1 MGVVVAAT
9 HLAVHNRVALKFV
22 RPSAHAAGHKG
33 AGDFTLRFLRE
44 AQAAGRLSSEHVA
57 RIYDAGA
64 LEDGTPYI
72 AMEYL
77 DGHDLGHTV
86 EGDAPIALPDAVEY
100 VLQACEALV
109 EAHSHGIVHRDLK
122 PQNLFLCRRLNGMPL
137 VKVLDFGIA
146 KEVGGSAQKVLTD
159 STVVLGSPLYMSPE
173 QMRGAREADPRS
185 DIWSLGVILHQ
196 LLARELPFD
205 ANTVPELCV
214 KVMTEPHPKLAD
226 IRPHVPVELS
236 EIVSRCLEKDVT
248 RRWSSVAEFAA
259 KLEPFSRSAERGV
272 VDRPWRSF
280 VDTIDSG
287 AVEPSGAVAPIARGG
302 VSSSGAVSAST
313 GPKLNPDTGVTWGE
327 VSGAKSPSPPRRRS
341 FLVGA
346 VAGTLLTAAVVVA
359 AMYARDEGVRPPS
372 KTTGTSSEPPLTSG
386 PPSVALT
393 VAPTALG
400 SAPPVPAGSA
410 TGVSPPPS
418 GAPTHARPP
427 AAQPSARG
435 SAAPKST
442 ATTAATTAPAPPAS
456 TARQGA
462 NGAPILP
469 P

>member
-22 RPSAHAAGHKG
+22 RPAAHAEGHKG

-44 AQAAGRLSSEHVA
+44 AQAAGRLNSEHVA

-77 DGHDLGHTV
+77 DGHDLGRIV
-86 EGDAPIALPDAVEY
+86 EGDAPLAVPDAVEY

-146 KEVGGSAQKVLTD
+146 KEIGGSAQKVLTD

-226 IRPHVPVELS
+226 IRPHVPPELS
-236 EIVSRCLEKDVT
+236 EIVSRCLEKDVA
-248 RRWSSVAEFAA
+248 RRWSSVAELAA

-287 AVEPSGAVAPIARGG
+287 AVEPSAPRTAGVSGSGAVA
-302 VSSSGAVSAST
+302 AST
-313 GPKLNPDTGVTWGE
+313 GPKLSADTGVTWGE
-327 VSGAKSPSPPRRRS
+327 VSGAKSPAPPRRRS

-346 VAGTLLTAAVVVA
+346 VAGTLLTAGVVVA
-359 AMYARDEGVRPPS
+359 AMYAREDGTKVPA
-372 KTTGTSSEPPLTSG
+372 KTSEPPMTTAVALSAAPTVTS
-386 PPSVALT
+386 PPSALPATTSTAPSPASAVASSRGRPPGPQPSAKST
-393 VAPTALG
+393 AAPKATAT
-400 SAPPVPAGSA
+400 AP
-410 TGVSPPPS
+410 SP
-418 GAPTHARPP
+418 GAPQPP
-427 AAQPSARG
+427 AA
-435 SAAPKST
+435 
-442 ATTAATTAPAPPAS
+442 AS

>member
-22 RPSAHAAGHKG
+22 RPAAHAEGHKG

-44 AQAAGRLSSEHVA
+44 AQAAGRLNSEHVA

-77 DGHDLGHTV
+77 DGHDLGRTV
-86 EGDAPIALPDAVEY
+86 ESDAPIAVPDAVEY

-122 PQNLFLCRRLNGMPL
+122 PQNLFLCRRLNGMPR

-146 KEVGGSAQKVLTD
+146 KEIGGSAQKVLTD

-226 IRPHVPVELS
+226 IRPHVPPELS
-236 EIVSRCLEKDVT
+236 EIVSRCLEKDVS

-287 AVEPSGAVAPIARGG
+287 AVEPSSGALAPGGVSGSGAVA
-302 VSSSGAVSAST
+302 AST
-313 GPKLNPDTGVTWGE
+313 GPKLSADTGVTWGE

-341 FLVGA
+341 FFVGA

-359 AMYARDEGVRPPS
+359 AMYAREDGTKLPS
-372 KTTGTSSEPPLTSG
+372 KTSGTASEPPVTSA
-386 PPSVALT
+386 VALSA
-393 VAPTALG
+393 AP
-400 SAPPVPAGSA
+400 SAPSAPSSSPAPSS
-410 TGVSPPPS
+410 TTVSPPPS
-418 GAPTHARPP
+418 ASPSSHGKPP
-427 AAQPSARG
+427 APPPSARG
-435 SAAPKST
+435 TAAPKST
-442 ATTAATTAPAPPAS
+442 AAPAPTAPPAAAS